1 MCTDSRASLFIR
13 PFVLFG
19 KSHLFTIFL
28 LLMGIPGYAQSGTI
42 TLVQHASKD
51 AGSTTSSTL
60 GFGAN
65 NTAGNFIVVC
75 VRAGALN
82 EVIAVSDTRTNLYHR
97 AIQFNQTADGFTG
110 AIFYAENIGA
120 GANTVT
126 VSDNISGT
134 LRFSILEYSGVA
146 TSASLDV
153 ATAAQGHSTAPS
165 SAPSV
170 NTTANGDLLVGTMMT
185 GNNDNFTAGAGYKI
199 EESAPGQG
207 NAKLIVE
214 DQIQSISG
222 GATATATIGSTDD
235 WAAGLAAF
243 KAGNGTGG
251 TGPTITS
258 LNPTSGVAGT
268 SVVITGTNFGSPQGT
283 STVKFNGVTAT
294 PTAWG
299 ATSITAPV
307 PTGATTGSVIVTVAG
322 LASNGVTFTVPPS
335 PSVTINQAAAQADP
349 TNASTINFTA
359 VFSAAVTGFSSTGV
373 TLSGTAGAKTVL
385 VTGSGT
391 TYNIAVSGMTQTG
404 TVTASIA
411 AGKATD
417 LAGNLN
423 TASTSTDNTVTYNAA
438 APSVTINQ
446 ATGQAD
452 PTNASPINFT
462 AVFSTAVTG
471 FSNTGVTLSGTAGAT
486 TVVVT
491 GSGTTYNV
499 AVSGMTQTGTV
510 TASIPAGVATAN
522 GSTNTASTSTD
533 NTVTYDITPPT
544 VTVNQAASQT
554 DPTGTSPINF
564 TAVFS
569 QTVTGF
575 TSSGV
580 TLGGTAGATTAVV
593 TGSGT
598 TYNVAVSGMTQS
610 GTVTASI
617 PTGAAS
623 DLAGN
628 PSTASTSTDNTV
640 TYNAQSGLV
649 AAYSF
654 EEGTGTT
661 TADSSGNNNTGTLSS
676 GVTWTTGRVG
686 NAVSF
691 NGTSGDIT
699 INDAPSLDLNG
710 SFSLSA
716 WVNPATVSGTE
727 TLLIKETTTGCSYF
741 LQIVNG
747 QIDSGFNNGSSCI
760 EHVTTNA
767 NLVAANW
774 YLLTAVL
781 DHNGNTYNT
790 YLNGSL
796 IASVA
801 ETGVPAPNTQPLVF
815 GRSGCSTCGFER
827 LNGILDEVKIY
838 NRALSASEVQTLFS
852 AAVGGPAITG
862 LSPTSGVTGTS
873 VVITGTNF
881 GNTQGSSTVKFNGV
895 TSTPTA
901 WGATSITAPVPTG
914 ATTGSVT
921 VTVTGLSSNGV
932 NFTVTNL
939 SVTINPKR
947 AAVTLFQP
955 QQFTGTVNND
965 PQNGGV
971 SWSVDGVGGGSPA
984 TGTVS
989 STGLYT
995 PGTQPGGHTVT
1006 ATSNSSPST
1015 SATATVAVTDLPGV
1029 FTYHN
1034 DNARTGQNVQEY
1046 ALTPSTVNSS
1056 TFGALFSC
1064 AVDGYLYATPLYVA
1078 GLNVGGQT
1086 RNVVYVAT
1094 EHDSVYAFDADS
1106 PACVQLW
1113 QVNFL
1118 ATGVTTV
1125 SPADVSEP
1133 NDLVPEIG
1141 ITSTPVIDPSTK
1153 TIYVMAKTKETVG
1166 TSCSTTSPCFV
1177 HRLHALDLIT
1187 GAEKFGGPVV
1197 VTGTNFDPLTHLQRP
1212 ALLLNNGTVYVAIG
1226 SHGDNGIWQGWMMAY
1241 TASTLAQQWVYHTS
1255 DPTTGNNGGAIWGSG
1270 NGPAVDSSGNIYVE
1284 TGNGFFDGVNNF
1296 SDSVLKISPA
1306 GARLDYFTP
1315 FDQQIMQ
1322 NNDIDLGSSNPII
1335 LPDSMGSSAHPHLLI
1350 AMGKVGVIYLLDQT
1364 SMGGFNSASN
1374 QDVEEVSISFNT
1386 SSAINGFY
1394 GQPAYWNGNLYAIVV
1409 GDSLRQFT
1417 ISNGSISSASISHS
1431 GNTFTFRGATPVVSA
1446 GGTANGIVWVA
1457 DITAYQSNGATILD
1471 AYDANNVSVR
1481 LYTSP
1486 SSGAGA
1492 AAPATKFTV
1501 PTVANGKVYVGGQRA
1516 LTVFGLLP
1524 N

>member
-1 MCTDSRASLFIR
+1 MCIDSRGSLFLR
-13 PFVLFG
+13 LFVLFG
-19 KSHLFTIFL
+19 KSLICSIFL
-28 LLMGIPGYAQSGTI
+28 LLVGIPAYAQSGAI

-60 GFGAN
+60 GFATN
-65 NTAGNFIVVC
+65 NTAGNWIAVC
-75 VRAGALN
+75 IRAGALN
-82 EVIAVSDTRTNLYHR
+82 EVITVSDSR
-97 AIQFNQTADGFTG
+97 ANIYRKAVQFNQTADGITG

-170 NTTANGDLLVGTMMT
+170 NTTANGDLLIGTMMT
-185 GNNDNFTAGAGYKI
+185 GNNQSFTAGSGYKI
-199 EESAPGQG
+199 EESVPGPG

-222 GATATATIGSTDD
+222 AATATATMGSADD
-235 WAAGLAAF
+235 WVAGLAAF
-243 KAGNGTGG
+243 KAANGSGG
-251 TGPTITS
+251 TTPTITS

-283 STVKFNGVTAT
+283 STVKFNGVSTT
-294 PTAWG
+294 PTLWSP
-299 ATSITAPV
+299 TSITAPV
-307 PTGATTGSVIVTVAG
+307 PTGASTGSVIVTVAG

-349 TNASTINFTA
+349 TNGSTINFTA
-359 VFSAAVTGFSSTGV
+359 VFSA
-373 TLSGTAGAKTVL
+373 
-385 VTGSGT
+385 
-391 TYNIAVSGMTQTG
+391 
-404 TVTASIA
+404 
-411 AGKATD
+411 
-417 LAGNLN
+417 
-423 TASTSTDNTVTYNAA
+423 
-438 APSVTINQ
+438 
-446 ATGQAD
+446 
-452 PTNASPINFT
+452 
-462 AVFSTAVTG
+462 AVTG

-486 TVVVT
+486 TAVVT

-510 TASIPAGVATAN
+510 IASIPAGVATAN

-575 TSSGV
+575 SNTGV

-598 TYNVAVSGMTQS
+598 TYNIAVSGMTQT

-617 PTGAAS
+617 AAGKAN

-628 PSTASTSTDNTV
+628 PNTASTSTDNTV

-654 EEGTGTT
+654 EEGTGTI

-691 NGTSGDIT
+691 NGTAGDIT

-710 SFSLSA
+710 SFTISA
-716 WVNPATVSGTE
+716 WVNPATVSGTG
-727 TLLIKETTTGCSYF
+727 TLLIKETTVGCGYF
-741 LQIVNG
+741 LQIANG
-747 QIDSGFNNGSSCI
+747 QIDSGFNNGSGCI
-760 EHVTTNA
+760 EHITTNA
-767 NLVAANW
+767 NLAAGNW
-774 YLLTAVL
+774 YFITVVL
-781 DHNGNTYNT
+781 DHTSNTYNT
-790 YLNGSL
+790 YLNGNLLSG
-796 IASVA
+796 AP
-801 ETGVPAPNTQPLVF
+801 ETGVPVPNAQPLVL
-815 GRSGCSTCGFER
+815 GRSGCSVCGFER

-838 NRALSASEVQTLFS
+838 NRALSAGEVQTLFN

-862 LSPTSGVTGTS
+862 LNPTSGVAGTS

-881 GNTQGSSTVKFNGV
+881 GSPQGTSTVKFNGV
-895 TSTPTA
+895 STTPTL
-901 WGATSITAPVPTG
+901 WSPTSITAPVPTG
-914 ATTGSVT
+914 ASTGSVI
-921 VTVTGLSSNGV
+921 VTVAGLASNGV
-932 NFTVTNL
+932 TFNVTSL
-939 SVTINPKR
+939 SVTISPKR
-947 AAVTLFQP
+947 AAVTLSQP

-965 PQNGGV
+965 PLNGGV
-971 SWSVDGVGGGSPA
+971 SWSVDGVAGGSPA
-984 TGTVS
+984 SGTVS

-995 PGTQPGGHTVT
+995 PGTQPGVHTVT
-1006 ATSNSSPST
+1006 AASNSSPST
-1015 SATATVAVTDLPGV
+1015 SATATVAVTDFPGM

-1034 DNARTGQNVQEY
+1034 DNGRTGQNVQEY

-1064 AVDGYLYATPLYVA
+1064 AVDGYLYSTPLYVA

-1086 RNVVYVAT
+1086 RNVVFIAT

-1113 QVNFL
+1113 HVSFL
-1118 ATGVTTV
+1118 STGVTTV
-1125 SPADVSEP
+1125 SPADVSELG
-1133 NDLVPEIG
+1133 DLTPEIG
-1141 ITSTPVIDPSTK
+1141 ITSTPVIDASTK

-1166 TSCSTTSPCFV
+1166 TGCSNTTPCFV
-1177 HRLHALDLIT
+1177 HRLHAMDLIT
-1187 GAEKFGGPVV
+1187 GAEKLNGPVV
-1197 VTGTNFDPLTHLQRP
+1197 VTGPNFNPLTHLQRA

-1226 SHGDNGIWQGWMMAY
+1226 SHGDNGVWQGWMMAY
-1241 TASTLAQQWVYHTS
+1241 TAATLAQQWVYHTT
-1255 DPTTGNNGGAIWGSG
+1255 DPINGNNGGAIWCSG

-1284 TGNGFFDGVNNF
+1284 TGNGFFDGINNF
-1296 SDSVLKISPA
+1296 SDSVLKISPQ
-1306 GARLDYFTP
+1306 GTRLDYFTP

-1322 NNDIDLGSSNPII
+1322 TNDIDLGSSNPIV
-1335 LPDSMGSSAHPHLLI
+1335 LPDSLGSTAHPHLLI
-1350 AMGKVGVIYLLDQT
+1350 ATGKVGVIYLLDQMN
-1364 SMGGFNSASN
+1364 MGGFNSASN
-1374 QDVEEVSISFNT
+1374 HDVEEINVAFNT
-1386 SSAINGFY
+1386 SSATNGFY
-1394 GQPAYWNGNLYAIVV
+1394 GQPAYWNGNIYAVVV
-1409 GDSLRQFT
+1409 GDVMRQYA
-1417 ISNGSISSASISHS
+1417 ISNGNITIGATSHS
-1431 GNTFTFRGATPVVSA
+1431 TNQFNFRGATPAVSA
-1446 GGTANGIVWVA
+1446 SGTTNGIVWVA
-1457 DITAYQSNGATILD
+1457 DVSPYQTGGATILN
-1471 AYDANNVSVR
+1471 AYDATNLGVR
-1481 LYTSP
+1481 LYISP
-1486 SSGAGA
+1486 ASGTGA

-1501 PTVANGKVYVGGQRA
+1501 PTVANGKVYLAGQNA
-1516 LTVFGLLP
+1516 FTVFGLLP